1 MKLSEF
7 GVRWPVTT
15 SMIFIAIVILGAF
28 SYTRVGIDLMP
39 EMDIPV
45 VSVITAYSG
54 AGPQEIETRIT
65 ELIEER
71 VSTVQNVDK
80 VTSASMEG
88 ISLISVKFDWGTDLA
103 EATND
108 IREQLDL
115 IRKRLPD
122 NAEDPVIMKFDMS
135 MIPVMVLGVTA
146 EESWE
151 KLDKIVDKKII
162 DNLKR
167 LPGVATALSEG
178 GLKRMVRIMLN
189 RERLKATGLSG
200 QQIVQT
206 LHAQNLS
213 NPGGHI
219 KSGTMDFLIRTPGEF
234 SSVEEIGEVVIARNP
249 GIVRI
254 KDIATVEDS
263 FGEKTEDFLM
273 NGKPAIG
280 IIVQKQSG
288 GNSVAVSRAVREAIP
303 EIQAQLPADVKI
315 HEFFDSANF
324 IKSTVH
330 NLTNALFMGG
340 FGVFLVILFFIGD
353 LRASIIIAVTVPT
366 SLVITFL
373 LMYINDYTINQISMS
388 SLAIALGMVVDNA
401 IVILDNIKR
410 YAERGVNRR
419 ESAIWG
425 AAEMGTAVVASTM
438 TTVAIFLP
446 IIFTSGITKIIFGQL
461 ATIVTM
467 ALLASLLSAL
477 LLTPMLCSRLLHRN
491 YLDKKRF
498 FAVSG
503 VVLEKME
510 AYYGKFL
517 AFALNNRLKVVAAL
531 VLAFALSL
539 ALVPLVGVEY
549 MPQQDQ
555 GFLFMEVELPTGSR
569 FEETQKVCMQI
580 YDILK
585 EHVPEMKSCVIT
597 YGVGE
602 QAEQV
607 MFNPKKASN
616 TGKIEMVLTS
626 KNERKAGSKDIISRV
641 RPFTEKIPGAIIRFT
656 TSDPIGEMIMG
667 ASNDFS
673 MDIYGHDL
681 VQGVAFAKNAVKA
694 LSQIENLKDIEISQK
709 LAKPELQVQVNRE
722 KASSLGL
729 NVTDIARG
737 VELYFSGDKT
747 AKFREGGEEYDI
759 EVRLRPEDRLQIS
772 DLDQVSMLAPT
783 GETVRISN
791 LANVVQA
798 IGPTRI
804 ERSEQQ
810 RYIKITGQ
818 VFNTDPGTVIAKA
831 AEIMKTVAVPP
842 GFNWEFSGNEK
853 ERVESFLLML
863 QAAVL
868 GMILVYMVMASQF
881 ESLLAPFIIFL
892 SIPFG
897 FMGAIQ
903 LLVITGN
910 RISVVSLLGFI
921 ILIGIVVN
929 NGIVLISYI
938 NMLIRRGYKLSKAL
952 IEAGMNRLRPVLST
966 TCTTALG
973 MVPMA
978 LSTGDGSE
986 VWVPI
991 GLSVIGGLF
1000 VSTIMTLVL
1009 MPVLYSLLQ
1018 KWLVPADQRDQG

>member
-108 IREQLDL
+108 IREQIDL

-135 MIPVMVLGVTA
+135 MIPVVVLGVTA
-146 EESWE
+146 NESWE
-151 KLDKIVDKKII
+151 KLDRIVDKKIV

-167 LPGVATALSEG
+167 LPGVATALAEG
-178 GLKRMVRIMLN
+178 GLKRMIRVQLN
-189 RERLKATGLSG
+189 RERLKATGITG
-200 QQIVQT
+200 QQIVQA
-206 LHAQNLS
+206 LHLHNLS

-219 KSGTMDFLIRTPGEF
+219 KSGSMDFLIRTPGEF
-234 SSVEEIGEVVIARNP
+234 SSVEEIGNVVIAKHA
-249 GIVRI
+249 GIVRL

-280 IIVQKQSG
+280 VIVQKQSG
-288 GNSVAVSRAVREAIP
+288 GNTVAVSRAVKEALP
-303 EIQAQLPADVKI
+303 AIQAQLPADVKI

-324 IKSTVH
+324 IRSTVD
-330 NLTNALFMGG
+330 NLKSALFMGG
-340 FGVFLVILFFIGD
+340 IGVFFVILFFIRD
-353 LRASIIIAVTVPT
+353 LRASLIISVSVPT
-366 SLVITFL
+366 SLIITFL
-373 LMYINDYTINQISMS
+373 LMYLNDYTINQISMS
-388 SLAIALGMVVDNA
+388 SLAIAVGMVVDNS
-401 IVILDNIKR
+401 IVILDNVKR
-410 YAERGVNRR
+410 YAERGVTPR

-425 AAEMGTAVVASTM
+425 AAEMGSAVVASTL

-446 IIFTSGITKIIFGQL
+446 IIFTTGITKIIFGQL

-467 ALLASLLSAL
+467 ALIASLFSAL
-477 LLTPMLCSRLLHRN
+477 LLTPMLCSKFLRTGDLRE
-491 YLDKKRF
+491 YKP

-503 VVLEKME
+503 RLLERLEE
-510 AYYGKFL
+510 AYGSFL
-517 AFALNNRLKVVAAL
+517 KKALRNRWK
-531 VLAFALSL
+531 VLAGLVALFIFSL
-539 ALVPLVGVEY
+539 ALIPLVGVEY

-555 GFLFMEVELPTGSR
+555 GFLFMEVELPTGTR
-569 FEETQKVCMQI
+569 FEETRNVCMQI

-597 YGVGE
+597 FGVGE
-602 QAEQV
+602 SAEQV

-616 TGKIEMVLTS
+616 TGKVEMVLTS
-626 KNERKAGSKDIISRV
+626 KNTRAASAKDIISRV
-641 RPFTEKIPGAIIRFT
+641 RPYTDKIPGAIIRFT

-667 ASNDFS
+667 ASSDFS
-673 MDIYGHDL
+673 IDIFGHDL
-681 VQGVAFAKNAVKA
+681 DQGVTFARSIVKA
-694 LSQIENLKDIEISQK
+694 LGQIENLKDIEISQK
-709 LAKPELQVQVNRE
+709 LAKPELQVKVDRE
-722 KASSLGL
+722 KVSSLGL
-729 NVTDIARG
+729 NVTDVARAI
-737 VELYFSGDKT
+737 ELYFSGDKT
-747 AKFREGGEEYDI
+747 VKYREGGEEYDV
-759 EVRLRPEDRLQIS
+759 EVRLRAEDRLNLK
-772 DLDQVSMLAPT
+772 DLDQVSMLTPT
-783 GETVRISN
+783 NEPVRLSN
-791 LANVVQA
+791 LANIIQT

-810 RYIKITGQ
+810 RYIKISGQ
-818 VFNTDPGTVIAKA
+818 VFNTDPGTVIARA
-831 AEIMKTVAVPP
+831 AEIMKTVPVPP
-842 GFNWEFSGNEK
+842 GFSWEFSGNEK

-938 NMLIRRGYKLSKAL
+938 NMLIRRGVHLSQAL
-952 IEAGMNRLRPVLST
+952 IDAGKNRLRPVLST

-978 LSTGDGSE
+978 MSTGDGSE

-1000 VSTIMTLVL
+1000 VSTIMTLIL
-1009 MPVLYSLLQ
+1009 MPVIYHLMRR
-1018 KWLVPADQRDQG
+1018 WLVPEDQRQ

>member
-15 SMIFIAIVILGAF
+15 SMIFIAIVIIGAF
-28 SYTRVGIDLMP
+28 SFTRVGIDLMP

-45 VSVITAYSG
+45 ISVITVYSG

-88 ISLISVKFDWGTDLA
+88 ISLISVKFAWDTDLA

-108 IREQLDL
+108 IREQIDL

-122 NAEDPVIMKFDMS
+122 GAETPVIMKFDMS
-135 MIPVMVLGVTA
+135 MIPVVVLGVTA
-146 EESWE
+146 DESWE
-151 KLDKIVDKKII
+151 KLDRIVDKKIV

-178 GLKRMVRIMLN
+178 GLKRTVRVQLN
-189 RERLKATGLSG
+189 RERLKATGITG
-200 QQIVQT
+200 GQIVQI

-234 SSVEEIGEVVIARNP
+234 RTVEEIGNVVVSNSN
-249 GIVRI
+249 GIVRL
-254 KDIATVEDS
+254 KDIAIIEDS
-263 FGEKTEDFLM
+263 FAEKTEDFLM

-280 IIVQKQSG
+280 VIVQKQSG
-288 GNSVAVSRAVREAIP
+288 GNTVAVSRAVREAIP

-315 HEFFDSANF
+315 QEFFDSANF
-324 IKSTVH
+324 IRSTVQ
-330 NLTNALFMGG
+330 NLTNALLMGG
-340 FGVFLVILFFIGD
+340 VGVFMVILFFIRD
-353 LRASIIIAVTVPT
+353 IRASIIIGLSVPT
-366 SLVITFL
+366 SLIITFL
-373 LMYINDYTINQISMS
+373 LMYLNDYTINQISMS

-401 IVILDNIKR
+401 IVILDNVKR
-410 YAERGVNRR
+410 YAERGVNPR

-467 ALLASLLSAL
+467 ALIASLFSAL
-477 LLTPMLCSRLLHRN
+477 LLTPMLCSRLLKSGSTDHGK
-491 YLDKKRF
+491 L
-498 FAVSG
+498 FAFTGGLLNCLENWYG
-503 VVLEKME
+503 V
-510 AYYGKFL
+510 FL
-517 AFALNNRLKVVAAL
+517 QKALRNRLKVLAAL
-531 VLAFALSL
+531 MAIFIFSL

-555 GFLFMEVELPTGSR
+555 GFLFMEVELPTGTR
-569 FEETQKVCMQI
+569 FEETRKVCMDI

-585 EHVPEMKSCVIT
+585 NNVPEMKSCVIT
-597 YGVGE
+597 FGVGE
-602 QAEQV
+602 SAEQV

-626 KNERKAGSKDIISRV
+626 KNSRKAGSKDIISRI
-641 RPFTEKIPGAIIRFT
+641 RPLTDKIPGAIIRFT

-667 ASNDFS
+667 ASSDFS
-673 MDIYGHDL
+673 MDIFGHDL
-681 VQGVAFAKNAVKA
+681 EQGIGFARDVVKA
-694 LSQIENLKDIEISQK
+694 LGRIENLKDIEISQK

-729 NVTDIARG
+729 NVTEISRAI
-737 VELYFSGDKT
+737 ELYFSGDKT
-747 AKFREGGEEYDI
+747 VKFREGGEEYDV
-759 EVRLRPEDRLQIS
+759 EVRLRSEDRVNIS
-772 DLDQVSMLAPT
+772 DLDQITIQSIT
-783 GETVRISN
+783 GETIRLSN
-791 LANVVQA
+791 IANIVQTV
-798 IGPTRI
+798 GPTRI

-810 RYIKITGQ
+810 RYIKISGQ
-818 VFNTDPGTVIAKA
+818 VFNTDPGTIIKQAD
-831 AEIMKTVAVPP
+831 EIMKSVAVPP
-842 GFNWEFSGNEK
+842 GFSWEFSGNEK
-853 ERVESFLLML
+853 ERRESFLLML
-863 QAAVL
+863 QAALL

-903 LLVITGN
+903 LLVLTGN
-910 RISVVSLLGFI
+910 RISVVSLLGFL

-938 NMLIRRGYKLSKAL
+938 NMLVKRGFKLNQAL
-952 IEAGMNRLRPVLST
+952 IEAGKNRLRPVIST
-966 TCTTALG
+966 SCTTALG

-1009 MPVLYSLLQ
+1009 MPVLYHLLQ
-1018 KWLVPADQRDQG
+1018 RWLVPADQRE

>member
-108 IREQLDL
+108 IREQIDL
-115 IRKRLPD
+115 VRKRLPD

-135 MIPVMVLGVTA
+135 MIPVVVLGVTA
-146 EESWE
+146 NESWE
-151 KLDKIVDKKII
+151 KLDRIVDKKIV

-178 GLKRMVRIMLN
+178 GLKRMIRVQLN
-189 RERLKATGLSG
+189 RERLKATGITG
-200 QQIVQT
+200 QQIVQA
-206 LHAQNLS
+206 LHLHNLS

-234 SSVEEIGEVVIARNP
+234 SSIEEIGNVVIAKHA
-249 GIVRI
+249 GIVRL
-254 KDIATVEDS
+254 KDIATIEDS

-280 IIVQKQSG
+280 VIVQKQSG
-288 GNSVAVSRAVREAIP
+288 GNTVAVSRAVKEALP
-303 EIQAQLPADVKI
+303 GIQAQLPADVKI

-324 IKSTVH
+324 IRSTVD
-330 NLTNALFMGG
+330 NLKSALFMGG
-340 FGVFLVILFFIGD
+340 VGVFFVILLFIRD
-353 LRASIIIAVTVPT
+353 LRASLIIGVSVPT
-366 SLVITFL
+366 SLIITFL
-373 LMYINDYTINQISMS
+373 LMYLNDYTINQISMS
-388 SLAIALGMVVDNA
+388 SLAIAVGMVVDNS
-401 IVILDNIKR
+401 IVILDNVKR
-410 YAERGVNRR
+410 YAERGVNPR
-419 ESAIWG
+419 ESSIWG
-425 AAEMGTAVVASTM
+425 AAEMGSAVVASTL

-446 IIFTSGITKIIFGQL
+446 IIFTTGITKIIFGQL

-467 ALLASLLSAL
+467 ALIASLFSAL
-477 LLTPMLCSRLLHRN
+477 LLTPMLCSKFLKAGAQTQENRVFVFSGRLLARLEELYGSFLKKALRHRW
-491 YLDKKRF
+491 K
-498 FAVSG
+498 
-503 VVLEKME
+503 
-510 AYYGKFL
+510 
-517 AFALNNRLKVVAAL
+517 
-531 VLAFALSL
+531 VLASLVALFMFSL
-539 ALVPLVGVEY
+539 ALIPLVGVEY

-555 GFLFMEVELPTGSR
+555 GFLFMEVELPTGTR
-569 FEETQKVCMQI
+569 FEETRNVCMQI

-597 YGVGE
+597 FGVGE
-602 QAEQV
+602 SAEQV

-616 TGKIEMVLTS
+616 TGKVEMVLTS
-626 KNERKAGSKDIISRV
+626 KNTRAAGAKDIISRV
-641 RPFTEKIPGAIIRFT
+641 RPYTDKIPGAIIRFT

-667 ASNDFS
+667 ASSDFS
-673 MDIYGHDL
+673 IDIFGHDL
-681 VQGVAFAKNAVKA
+681 DQGVTFARSIVKA
-694 LSQIENLKDIEISQK
+694 LGQIENLKDIEISQK
-709 LAKPELQVQVNRE
+709 LAKPELQVKVDRE
-722 KASSLGL
+722 KVSSLGL
-729 NVTDIARG
+729 NVTDVARAI
-737 VELYFSGDKT
+737 ELYFSGDKT
-747 AKFREGGEEYDI
+747 VKYREGGEEYDV
-759 EVRLRPEDRLQIS
+759 EVRLRGEDRLNLK
-772 DLDQVSMLAPT
+772 DLDQVSMLTPT
-783 GETVRISN
+783 NEPVRLSN
-791 LANVVQA
+791 LANIIQT

-810 RYIKITGQ
+810 RYIKISGQ
-818 VFNTDPGTVIAKA
+818 VFNTDPGTVIARA
-831 AEIMKTVAVPP
+831 AEVMKTVPVPP
-842 GFNWEFSGNEK
+842 GFSWEFSGNEK
-853 ERVESFLLML
+853 ERVESFILML

-938 NMLIRRGYKLSKAL
+938 NMLIRRGVHLSQAL
-952 IEAGMNRLRPVLST
+952 IDAGKNRLRPVLST

-978 LSTGDGSE
+978 MSTGDGSE

-1009 MPVLYSLLQ
+1009 MPVIYHLMRR
-1018 KWLVPADQRDQG
+1018 WLVPEDQRQ

>member
-108 IREQLDL
+108 IREQIDL
-115 IRKRLPD
+115 VRKRLPD

-135 MIPVMVLGVTA
+135 MIPVVVLGVTA
-146 EESWE
+146 NESWE
-151 KLDKIVDKKII
+151 KLDRIVDKKIV

-178 GLKRMVRIMLN
+178 GLKRMIRVQLN
-189 RERLKATGLSG
+189 RERLKATGITG
-200 QQIVQT
+200 QQIVQA
-206 LHAQNLS
+206 LHLHNLS

-234 SSVEEIGEVVIARNP
+234 SSIEEIGNVVIAKHA
-249 GIVRI
+249 GIVRL

-280 IIVQKQSG
+280 VIVQKQSG
-288 GNSVAVSRAVREAIP
+288 GNTVAVSRAVREALP
-303 EIQAQLPADVKI
+303 GIQAQLPADVKI

-324 IKSTVH
+324 IRSTVD
-330 NLTNALFMGG
+330 NLKDALFMGG
-340 FGVFLVILFFIGD
+340 IGVFIVILFFIRD
-353 LRASIIIAVTVPT
+353 LRASLIISVSVPT
-366 SLVITFL
+366 SLIITFL
-373 LMYINDYTINQISMS
+373 LMYLNDYTINQISMS
-388 SLAIALGMVVDNA
+388 SLAIAVGMVVDNS
-401 IVILDNIKR
+401 IVILDNVKR
-410 YAERGVNRR
+410 YAERGVTPR

-425 AAEMGTAVVASTM
+425 AAEMGSAVVASTL

-446 IIFTSGITKIIFGQL
+446 IIFTTGITKIIFGQL

-467 ALLASLLSAL
+467 ALIASLFSAL
-477 LLTPMLCSRLLHRN
+477 LLTPMLCSKFLKAGGRTQENKLFAMSGRLLTRLEEVYGNFLKKALRN
-491 YLDKKRF
+491 RWK
-498 FAVSG
+498 
-503 VVLEKME
+503 VL
-510 AYYGKFL
+510 GGL
-517 AFALNNRLKVVAAL
+517 VAL
-531 VLAFALSL
+531 FMFSL
-539 ALVPLVGVEY
+539 ALIPLVGVEY

-555 GFLFMEVELPTGSR
+555 GFLFMEVELPTGTR
-569 FEETQKVCMQI
+569 FEETRDVCMQI

-585 EHVPEMKSCVIT
+585 EHVPEMKSCVVT
-597 YGVGE
+597 FGVGE
-602 QAEQV
+602 SAEQV

-626 KNERKAGSKDIISRV
+626 KNTRAASTKDIISRV
-641 RPFTEKIPGAIIRFT
+641 RPYTDKIPGAIIRFT

-667 ASNDFS
+667 ASSDFS
-673 MDIYGHDL
+673 IDIFGHDL
-681 VQGVAFAKNAVKA
+681 DQGVTFARSIVKA
-694 LSQIENLKDIEISQK
+694 LGQIENLKDIEISQK
-709 LAKPELQVQVNRE
+709 LAKPELQVKVDRE
-722 KASSLGL
+722 KVSSLGL
-729 NVTDIARG
+729 NVTDVARAI
-737 VELYFSGDKT
+737 ELYFSGDKT
-747 AKFREGGEEYDI
+747 VKYREGGEEYDV
-759 EVRLRPEDRLQIS
+759 EVRLRAEDRLNLK
-772 DLDQVSMLAPT
+772 DLDQVSMLTPT
-783 GETVRISN
+783 NEPVRLSN
-791 LANVVQA
+791 LANIIQT

-810 RYIKITGQ
+810 RYIKISGQ
-818 VFNTDPGTVIAKA
+818 VFNTDPGTVIARA
-831 AEIMKTVAVPP
+831 AEVMKTVPVPP
-842 GFNWEFSGNEK
+842 GFSWEFSGNEK

-938 NMLIRRGYKLSKAL
+938 NMLIRRGVHLSQAL
-952 IEAGMNRLRPVLST
+952 IDAGKNRLRPVLST

-978 LSTGDGSE
+978 MSTGDGSE

-1009 MPVLYSLLQ
+1009 MPVIYHLMRR
-1018 KWLVPADQRDQG
+1018 WLVPEDQRQ

>member
-88 ISLISVKFDWGTDLA
+88 ISLISVKFSWGTDLA

-108 IREQLDL
+108 IREQIDL
-115 IRKRLPD
+115 VRKRLPD
-122 NAEDPVIMKFDMS
+122 GAETPVIMKFDMS
-135 MIPVMVLGVTA
+135 MIPVVVLGVTA

-151 KLDKIVDKKII
+151 KLDRIVDKKII
-162 DNLKR
+162 DSLKR

-178 GLKRMVRIMLN
+178 GLKRTVRVQLN
-189 RERLKATGLSG
+189 RERLKATGISG
-200 QQIVQT
+200 HQVVQI
-206 LHAQNLS
+206 LHSQNLS

-234 SSVEEIGEVVIARNP
+234 RTVEEIGNVVISKTN
-249 GIVRI
+249 GIVRL
-254 KDIATVEDS
+254 KDIAVIEDS
-263 FGEKTEDFLM
+263 FAEKTEDFLM

-280 IIVQKQSG
+280 VIVQKQSG
-288 GNSVAVSRAVREAIP
+288 GNTVAVSRAVREAIP
-303 EIQAQLPADVKI
+303 DIQAQLPADVKI

-324 IKSTVH
+324 IKSTVN
-330 NLTNALFMGG
+330 NLTNALLMGG
-340 FGVFLVILFFIGD
+340 VGVFMVILFFIRD
-353 LRASIIIAVTVPT
+353 LRASIIIGLSVPT
-366 SLVITFL
+366 SLIITFL
-373 LMYINDYTINQISMS
+373 LMYLNDYTINQISMS

-401 IVILDNIKR
+401 IVILDNVKR
-410 YAERGVNRR
+410 YAERGVNPR

-425 AAEMGTAVVASTM
+425 AAEMGNAVVASTL

-467 ALLASLLSAL
+467 ALIASLFSAL
-477 LLTPMLCSRLLHRN
+477 LLTPMLCSRILKSGMTSHGRLFAISGKLLTN
-491 YLDKKRF
+491 
-498 FAVSG
+498 
-503 VVLEKME
+503 LESL
-510 AYYGKFL
+510 YGRFL
-517 AFALNNRLKVVAAL
+517 AKALNNRLKVMATLMAV
-531 VLAFALSL
+531 FFFSL

-555 GFLFMEVELPTGSR
+555 GFLFMEVELPTGTR
-569 FEETQKVCMQI
+569 FEETRKVCMQI

-585 EHVPEMKSCVIT
+585 ENVPEMKSCVIT
-597 YGVGE
+597 FGVGE
-602 QAEQV
+602 SAEQV

-626 KNERKAGSKDIISRV
+626 KNSRKAGSKDIISRV
-641 RPFTEKIPGAIIRFT
+641 RPLTDKIPGAIIRFT

-667 ASNDFS
+667 ASSDFS
-673 MDIYGHDL
+673 IDVFGHDL
-681 VQGVAFAKNAVKA
+681 EQGMGFARNIVKA
-694 LSQIENLKDIEISQK
+694 LGQIENLQDIEISQK

-729 NVTDIARG
+729 NVTEVARAI
-737 VELYFSGDKT
+737 ELYFSGDKT
-747 AKFREGGEEYDI
+747 VKFREGGEEYDV
-759 EVRLRPEDRLQIS
+759 EVRLRPEDRGSIA
-772 DLDQVSMLAPT
+772 DLDQISIQSVF
-783 GETVRISN
+783 GEKVRLSNISDIIQTV
-791 LANVVQA
+791 
-798 IGPTRI
+798 GPTRI

-810 RYIKITGQ
+810 RYIKISGA
-818 VFNTDPGTVIAKA
+818 VFNTDPGSVIKQAD
-831 AEIMKTVAVPP
+831 EIMKTVAVPP
-842 GFNWEFSGNEK
+842 GFSWEFSGNEK
-853 ERVESFLLML
+853 ERQESFFLML
-863 QAAVL
+863 QAALL

-903 LLVITGN
+903 LLVLTGN
-910 RISVVSLLGFI
+910 RISVVSLLGFL

-938 NMLIRRGYKLSKAL
+938 NMLIRRGINLNKAL
-952 IEAGMNRLRPVLST
+952 IEAGVNRLRPVIST
-966 TCTTALG
+966 SCTTALG

-1009 MPVLYSLLQ
+1009 MPVLYHLLQ
-1018 KWLVPADQRDQG
+1018 RWLVPADQRY